1 MRLAPPVAGVAKA
14 SKRKTGSSR
23 DRSHGHI
30 AAALHVLHVLHALAA
45 LAALHALD
53 SLDSLS
59 ALAVPALHTL
69 HALYRAFDLQKGQV
83 SWVERSSVRAVAI
96 SLASSL
102 PSL

>member
-30 AAALHVLHVLHALAA
+30 AAALHVLHVLAA

-69 HALYRAFDLQKGQV
+69 HALYRAFNLQKGQV

>member
-30 AAALHVLHVLHALAA
+30 AAALHVLHVLAA